1 MSKIMSSNIF
11 RALMPIVD
19 LLIILGS
26 NYLCFYLYKDVLEN
40 FVSNYY
46 SFLKVFPYMAIGY
59 VILARAFDIEKPK
72 DTSFFG
78 LVYTTSLIIVILLFF
93 TMSISFL
100 VREFSYPRSILLT
113 SSVIQI
119 LGISLWYWIANNIY
133 QSSLGKERVLIIG
146 EIKAR
151 ELAYKLLENKT
162 SWSNITRI
170 CYHKSEFI
178 HEQIDQNDIIFIAED
193 VSEDRKQ
200 NIIRECI
207 EKNKKVL
214 YEPKSKEILLF
225 NSSIKQIED
234 SPILQVQN
242 LGISS
247 GEESFKRIVDVMVA
261 IVGAVV
267 FLIPAIIIY
276 CILKSR
282 GKTAFYSQ
290 ERITRGHKIFRIY
303 KFRTMIE
310 DAEKL
315 SGPTLAQDVDP
326 RITKFGHFLR
336 STRLDEIPQIF
347 NILKGDMSIVGP
359 RPERPFFVE
368 KFEAELPEYNL
379 RTRVKAGLTGLA
391 QVQGRYNTTVTDKL
405 KYDLLYI
412 NAFSIA
418 LDIKIML
425 QTLNILLRKDSTQG
439 IKDPVDLND
448 KINELWLP

>member
-1 MSKIMSSNIF
+1 
-11 RALMPIVD
+11 MPIID
-19 LLIILGS
+19 ILILIGS
-26 NYLCFYLYKDVLEN
+26 NYLCFYIYKDVLDN
-40 FVSNYY
+40 FVVNYY
-46 SFLKVFPYMAIGY
+46 AFLKVVPYMAIGY
-59 VILARAFDIEKPK
+59 VILARAFDIEKPR

-78 LVYTTSLIIVILLFF
+78 IMYTTTLIIVILLFF

-119 LGISLWYWIANNIY
+119 LFISTWYWIANNLY
-133 QSSLGKERVLIIG
+133 QKSFGKDKVLIIG
-146 EIKAR
+146 EEKAK
-151 ELAYKLLENKT
+151 ELAYKLLEGGGY
-162 SWSNITRI
+162 WSNINKI
-170 CYHKSEFI
+170 CYHKSEQI
-178 HEQIDQNDIIFIAED
+178 HKLIEENDIIFIAED

-207 EKNKKVL
+207 SKNKKVL
-214 YEPKSKEILLF
+214 YEPKNKEILLF
-225 NSSIKQIED
+225 NSTIQQIED

-247 GEESFKRIVDVMVA
+247 GEESLKRGIDVLVA
-261 IVGAVV
+261 IIGSVV
-267 FLIPAIIIY
+267 FLIPAIVVY
-276 CILKSR
+276 CILKST

-290 ERITRGHKIFRIY
+290 ERITRGNEIFKIY

-315 SGPTLAQDVDP
+315 SGPMLAQETDP
-326 RITKFGHFLR
+326 RITKLGHFLR
-336 STRLDEIPQIF
+336 ATRLDEIPQLF
-347 NILKGDMSIVGP
+347 NILKGEMSIVGP
-359 RPERPFFVE
+359 RPERPFFVDQFE
-368 KFEAELPEYNL
+368 KEIPEYRL
-379 RTRVKAGLTGLA
+379 RSRVKAGLTGLA
-391 QVQGRYNTTVTDKL
+391 QVQGRYNTTVGNKL

-439 IKDPVDLND
+439 IKEQSNLDAEIA
-448 KINELWLP
+448 KLWQP